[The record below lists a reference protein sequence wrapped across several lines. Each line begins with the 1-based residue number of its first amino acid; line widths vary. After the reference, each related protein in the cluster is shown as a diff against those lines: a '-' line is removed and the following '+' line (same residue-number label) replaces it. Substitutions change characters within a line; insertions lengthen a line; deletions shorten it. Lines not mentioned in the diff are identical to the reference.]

1 MNIILIGMPGA
12 GKSTL
17 GVLLAKT
24 LGMSFVDTDIVL
36 QEKEGR
42 LLHEILNT
50 DGLEYFLEAEE
61 STVMQLEVENCVI
74 ATGGSVVYS
83 QKAMEY
89 LRSTGIAIYLY
100 VSFEEIQKRIRN
112 IKTRGI
118 VIPRGKNLEDI
129 YKEREPLYMTHCD
142 IMLDC
147 TNKSVE
153 QTVTEA
159 VLLIN
164 ELDR

>member
-36 QEKEGR
+36 QEQEGR

-61 STVMQLEVENCVI
+61 STVMQLKVENCVI

-89 LRSTGIAIYLY
+89 LRSTGITIYLS
-100 VSFEEIQKRIRN
+100 VPFEEIQKRIGN
-112 IKTRGI
+112 IKTRGV
-118 VIPRGKNLEDI
+118 VIPTGKNIEDVFT
-129 YKEREPLYMTHCD
+129 EREPLYINHFD

-147 TNKSVE
+147 TNKSV
-153 QTVTEA
+153 
-159 VLLIN
+159 
-164 ELDR
+164 

>member
-1 MNIILIGMPGA
+1 MPGA

-36 QEKEGR
+36 QEQEGR
-42 LLHEILNT
+42 LLHEILNA
-50 DGLEYFLEAEE
+50 DGLEHFLEAEE
-61 STVMQLEVENCVI
+61 STVMQLKVENCVI

-89 LRSTGIAIYLY
+89 LRSTGITIYLS
-100 VSFEEIQKRIRN
+100 VPFEEIQKRIGN
-112 IKTRGI
+112 IKTRGV
-118 VIPRGKNLEDI
+118 VIPTGKSIEDVFT
-129 YKEREPLYMTHCD
+129 EREPLYITHCD

-153 QTVTEA
+153 RTVTEA
-159 VLLIN
+159 VSLIY
-164 ELDR
+164 ELER